1 MRLSAL
7 SLLLTRAAAWTADGY
22 PDCSA
27 TQGPACFPNRRA
39 PNHHSLLNSLF
50 NKWCSDKGRVLALK
64 AQLALRHDTVLR
76 PIRRRARH
84 LLELGVGDETAGS
97 LNAWREYFPRAQFWI
112 ADIDVAGSTTR
123 SSGRGHRG
131 RSAGTA
137 ATTTRTCGPRRAST
151 RSLASTRPIGRCCAR
166 CRLSRPTR

>member
-1 MRLSAL
+1 MRLSAF

-50 NKWCSDKGRVLALK
+50 NKWCSDKGTYWLSKHNYGA
-64 AQLALRHDTVLR
+64 AYDTVLR

-112 ADIDVAGSTTR
+112 ADIDVARFHDKKQWG
-123 SSGRGHRG
+123 GR
-131 RSAGTA
+131 AEM
-137 ATTTRTCGPRRAST
+137 RRV
-151 RSLASTRPIGRCCAR
+151 R
-166 CRLSRPTR
+166 